1 MKRSQN
7 LTCFFWSVT
16 AKEDA
21 LRICRLELKE
31 AIKAARRSLCRGRT
45 ARGFHGSANS
55 PSYAAPS
62 RIRGFVEPTY
72 CSFVGER
79 ERTVLFLAMIPNR
92 SRPAVIRAT
101 ACRSPCLRW
110 SAFRQAQSC
119 RAIPPGRR
127 RRINLGLRA
136 LVSRMLS
143 PRLASVRDHRL
154 GERAQVPVRHS
165 LGQAPVR
172 LSYKRE

>member
-21 LRICRLELKE
+21 LRICRLELKGTIE
-31 AIKAARRSLCRGRT
+31 AARRSLCRGRT

-62 RIRGFVEPTY
+62 RIPGFVEPAY

-101 ACRSPCLRW
+101 ACRSRCLPW

-143 PRLASVRDHRL
+143 PRLASFEIIGLAKEPKCPFGIR
-154 GERAQVPVRHS
+154 
-165 LGQAPVR
+165 
-172 LSYKRE
+172 